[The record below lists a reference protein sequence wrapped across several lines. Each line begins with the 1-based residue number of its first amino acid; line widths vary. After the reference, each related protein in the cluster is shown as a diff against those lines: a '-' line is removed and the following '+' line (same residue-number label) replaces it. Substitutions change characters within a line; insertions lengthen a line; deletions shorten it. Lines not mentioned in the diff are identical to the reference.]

1 MKKKLLALL
10 LGVAMVSTL
19 FVGCGAKEEA
29 AEAPAEAPAE
39 VVTETE
45 APAEEAEFEFDEA
58 TITVSYHSAETSQ
71 YGKGL
76 ALFKELVEEKTGG
89 KVTVDVYYNG
99 TLYGQQT
106 EYEALQKG
114 EVDLI
119 LGSLNSAMEY
129 IPELRTTF
137 CPFLWKSPDHYNAF
151 WEGEVGKGFI
161 QQIADELGTYY
172 LGFGNSGS
180 RHIEL
185 AIDKQITC
193 CDDMKDI
200 KLRTATAENMIAMVD
215 ALGANPVPVA
225 FADTYL
231 ALETGLAQ
239 GLEGDI
245 PGLYANGFDEVLKSI
260 TITAHAYSLDG
271 FVASAVNWD
280 KWQPELQAVVKESI
294 VEVTDFVNN
303 LTAEEEAAAAER
315 LEADGI
321 KVYTLSDEVLDA
333 YREEVMAAF
342 LASDYAA
349 DYDME
354 LFEAIKEMGKDF

>member
-10 LGVAMVSTL
+10 LGVTMVCSL
-19 FVGCGAKEEA
+19 FVGCGSKEAPA
-29 AEAPAEAPAE
+29 AEAPAAEETAEA
-39 VVTETE
+39 E
-45 APAEEAEFEFDEA
+45 APAEEAFEFDEA

-71 YGKGL
+71 YGRGL
-76 ALFKELVEEKTGG
+76 ALFEQLVEEKTDG
-89 KVTVDVYYNG
+89 KVNVDVYYNG

-129 IPELRTTF
+129 LPELRTTF

-151 WEGEVGKGFI
+151 WDGEVGKGFI
-161 QQIADELGTYY
+161 QKIADELGTYY
-172 LGFGNSGS
+172 LGFGNSGA

-193 CDDMKDI
+193 REDMKDI

-215 ALGANPVPVA
+215 ALGSNPVPVA

-239 GLEGDI
+239 GLEGDM
-245 PGLYANGFDEVLKSI
+245 PGLYANGFDEVLESV
-260 TITAHAYSLDG
+260 TVTAHAYSLDG

-294 VEVTDFVNN
+294 MEVTDFVNG
-303 LTAEEEAAAAER
+303 LTAEEESAAIEQ
-315 LEADGI
+315 LKADGI
-321 KVYTLSDEVLDA
+321 KVYTLDDATLDA
-333 YREEVMAAF
+333 YREEVMEAF